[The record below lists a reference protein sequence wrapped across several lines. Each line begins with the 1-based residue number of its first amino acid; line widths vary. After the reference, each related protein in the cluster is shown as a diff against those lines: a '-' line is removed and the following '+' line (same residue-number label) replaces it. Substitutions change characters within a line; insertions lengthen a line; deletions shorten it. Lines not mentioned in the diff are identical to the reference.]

1 VAPMG
6 SLGIRY
12 SQHGDGYR
20 KDTSS
25 DGVTSI
31 RANRE
36 YTGPQKPDPV
46 GISLDQ
52 EKPAKLAWFSVL

>member
-1 VAPMG
+1 
-6 SLGIRY
+6 LGFDIR
-12 SQHGDGYR
+12 GTVTDTG